1 MKIDLIYKIKSNPN
15 LHRYLREN
23 SYWYKLLNRNPL
35 LINKMEEDMKK
46 TYKLTF
52 EDKIDDLNNKINLV
66 KGFMDVIK

>member
-1 MKIDLIYKIKSNPN
+1 MKIDLIYKIKNNNN

-23 SYWYKLLNRNPL
+23 SYWYKLLNRNPS

-46 TYKLTF
+46 TYRLTF

>member
-1 MKIDLIYKIKSNPN
+1 MKIDLIYKIKNNNN

-23 SYWYKLLNRNPL
+23 SYWYKLLNRNPS